1 MSDNLDARIERL
13 RRRLAALTDP
23 EERAD
28 QAAAI
33 AALEAQ
39 RAPAAPRDHAMD
51 ISGESQTGVAVAGD
65 VDGGVVAPLFP
76 AGGSGNYIAGVI
88 NIYRQAGAPTQIDY
102 GAALRRYLEHLYACH
117 ATIDLRGIDDRPMD
131 MPLSE
136 VYVSLNLHEPPPD
149 DLRGR
154 GGLRGFVEK
163 LRRRGQL
170 EPEPDELHMQGAVAP
185 VSWPQA
191 LRHTRLAVVGAP
203 GSGKTTLLHY
213 TAVRLAEALAR
224 DDDTRLADLGIANAP
239 PVPLLLPLREL
250 GTYLQEAGR
259 REASGANPRLLL
271 DCLTNYYAR
280 FDLQLPAD
288 FFTRLCDANRA
299 ILLLDG
305 LDEVTRSEDR
315 VFVSAV
321 VRSFATRYPRC
332 RYVVTARIAAYHG
345 DAQIGLGFRICTV
358 ADLDATQQQ
367 HFIGNWS
374 RSLHRLLYR
383 LHGDALEHQSHR
395 YADDLWR
402 ALQMNDR
409 VRDLAT
415 NPLLLT
421 VVAVIFYN
429 NYVLP
434 EDRAA
439 LYEECVE
446 VLLRGGRG
454 KADRAGQERAGYT
467 GQATLSM
474 GMAPKRELLSAV
486 AYTMHQRG
494 EERLFIS
501 RSELIDLFTQQL
513 SGRSSEPRE
522 TARIVVEE
530 LPVHIGLLDE
540 REPDRYRFSHL
551 SFQEFL
557 AARFIASATEDR
569 WDELLAHYD
578 DSWWREVILL
588 CAGHLSQEQC
598 WLFLRKLMA
607 CGDTTLER
615 SLALALAADALAE
628 LERFKGQGP
637 IRTEVRDAAL
647 ALFQLPAGDAPAA
660 ARVRCGR
667 VLAQLGDPR
676 PGVCDLP
683 PAIIPFAG
691 GAFVIGSTPE
701 QAEDAGRAYERYFL
715 DKGDKETAQSA
726 RTWPQDEINDQP
738 STVGPFDLACYPV
751 TNAQYALFLADDG
764 YNPSRPW
771 WDDAGQAW
779 LARDDATIEGLKDWQ
794 RRKRKDQPGW
804 WDHPR
809 VGQTRTNHPVV
820 GISWYEAV
828 AFCRWLSQHPVYNPQ
843 RYTYRLPTE
852 AEWEYAARGMARRI
866 YPWGKEAPDGER
878 ANFDQ
883 IYDGTSAVGC
893 FPLGTTAENVH
904 DLAGN
909 VWEWTG
915 SVYAPYPYD
924 PADGREQLDNPAE
937 KYFTLR
943 GGGWLNPSITLRA
956 SLRDHRPARQPQQR
970 CWFSTCPA
978 PSPVKHFV
986 GVLCSVPA

>member
-1 MSDNLDARIERL
+1 
-13 RRRLAALTDP
+13 
-23 EERAD
+23 
-28 QAAAI
+28 
-33 AALEAQ
+33 
-39 RAPAAPRDHAMD
+39 
-51 ISGESQTGVAVAGD
+51 
-65 VDGGVVAPLFP
+65 
-76 AGGSGNYIAGVI
+76 
-88 NIYRQAGAPTQIDY
+88 
-102 GAALRRYLEHLYACH
+102 
-117 ATIDLRGIDDRPMD
+117 
-131 MPLSE
+131 
-136 VYVSLNLHEPPPD
+136 
-149 DLRGR
+149 
-154 GGLRGFVEK
+154 
-163 LRRRGQL
+163 
-170 EPEPDELHMQGAVAP
+170 
-185 VSWPQA
+185 
-191 LRHTRLAVVGAP
+191 
-203 GSGKTTLLHY
+203 
-213 TAVRLAEALAR
+213 
-224 DDDTRLADLGIANAP
+224 
-239 PVPLLLPLREL
+239 
-250 GTYLQEAGR
+250 
-259 REASGANPRLLL
+259 
-271 DCLTNYYAR
+271 
-280 FDLQLPAD
+280 
-288 FFTRLCDANRA
+288 
-299 ILLLDG
+299 
-305 LDEVTRSEDR
+305 
-315 VFVSAV
+315 
-321 VRSFATRYPRC
+321 
-332 RYVVTARIAAYHG
+332 
-345 DAQIGLGFRICTV
+345 
-358 ADLDATQQQ
+358 
-367 HFIGNWS
+367 
-374 RSLHRLLYR
+374 
-383 LHGDALEHQSHR
+383 
-395 YADDLWR
+395 
-402 ALQMNDR
+402 
-409 VRDLAT
+409 
-415 NPLLLT
+415 
-421 VVAVIFYN
+421 
-429 NYVLP
+429 
-434 EDRAA
+434 
-439 LYEECVE
+439 
-446 VLLRGGRG
+446 
-454 KADRAGQERAGYT
+454 
-467 GQATLSM
+467 
-474 GMAPKRELLSAV
+474 
-486 AYTMHQRG
+486 
-494 EERLFIS
+494 
-501 RSELIDLFTQQL
+501 
-513 SGRSSEPRE
+513 
-522 TARIVVEE
+522 VVEE

-893 FPLGTTAENVH
+893 FPLGATAENVH

-915 SVYAPYPYD
+915 SVYTPYPYD
-924 PADGREQLDNPAE
+924 PDDGREQLDNPAE

-943 GGGWLNPSITLRA
+943 GGGWNNPSINLRA
-956 SLRDHRPARQPQQR
+956 SARNNNLPDYHYNNVGFRLARRPP
-970 CWFSTCPA
+970 
-978 PSPVKHFV
+978 
-986 GVLCSVPA
+986 L